1 MFEQYS
7 LGTNQKIAGAAFLT
21 VVLFVFSAFW
31 LESQVNDEVR
41 TFQVSANVEPQTDG
55 NVSMGVNTGQGLDYG
70 NLTYNT
76 NYTKFL
82 EISADR
88 KTLLTSKLS
97 GNISEIAYY
106 DSQIYFEGN
115 RSFEL
120 TLGSKDPGL
129 YKGELQMRFQ
139 TPETK
144 RGSRWISLKNKLF

>member
-1 MFEQYS
+1 MFEQYN
-7 LGTNQKIAGAAFLT
+7 LGRNQKIAG
-21 VVLFVFSAFW
+21 VLFLAAILFVSSALW
-31 LESQVNDEVR
+31 LESQVSDEVR

-88 KTLLTSKLS
+88 KTLLTSKVS
-97 GNISEIAYY
+97 GNISEIAYH
-106 DSQIYFEGN
+106 DSQIYFVGN
-115 RSFEL
+115 RSFEM

-129 YKGELQMRFQ
+129 YEGELQMRFQ

-144 RGSRWISLKNKLF
+144 RGSKWISLKNKLF